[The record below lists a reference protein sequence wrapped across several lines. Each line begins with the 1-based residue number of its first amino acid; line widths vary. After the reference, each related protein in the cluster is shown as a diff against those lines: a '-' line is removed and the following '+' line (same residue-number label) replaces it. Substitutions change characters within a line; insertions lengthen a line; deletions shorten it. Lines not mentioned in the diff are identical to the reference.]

1 MLKISAL
8 VMLTAAIAL
17 SACNTRKT
25 RLTPEEQV
33 RVEEQ
38 KALPKT
44 LKIEAGSY
52 NVTATCADAA
62 KTDKLKNLHWVV
74 TLKDD
79 GHYLESQQNFD
90 ANCEDAC
97 SSVEGGTA
105 KFTELQSVFTVTQKL
120 NLASNQFEPVPNA
133 VAKNYLV
140 MNYDRAFGKI
150 VLIDNSN
157 MNLCQGKMILTLQ
170 N

>member
-1 MLKISAL
+1 MKISLLAMMAMAL
-8 VMLTAAIAL
+8 VM

-25 RLTPEEQV
+25 TLTPEEQV

-44 LKIEAGSY
+44 LKIDAGTY
-52 NVTATCADAA
+52 NVTATCADTA
-62 KTDKLKNLHWVV
+62 KTDKLKNLHWIV

-79 GHYLESQQNFD
+79 GHYLESLQNFD
-90 ANCEDAC
+90 SKCEDAC
-97 SSVEGGTA
+97 SSVEGGVV
-105 KFTELQSVFTVTQKL
+105 KFTELQSVFTVTQRL
-120 NLASNQFEPVPNA
+120 NISKNQFEAVPNA
-133 VAKNYLV
+133 VAKNYFV
-140 MNYDRAFGKI
+140 MGYDRMFGKI
-150 VLIDNSN
+150 VLIDNSD